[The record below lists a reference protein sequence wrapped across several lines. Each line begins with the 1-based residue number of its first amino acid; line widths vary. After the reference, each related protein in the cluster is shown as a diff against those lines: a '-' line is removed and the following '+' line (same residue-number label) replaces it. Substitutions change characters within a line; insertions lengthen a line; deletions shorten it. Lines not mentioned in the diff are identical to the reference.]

1 MSRSLRALIFC
12 AALMAAAANAGAGAD
27 AGDSEKFPVRWSASL
42 GLQSLDD
49 IERRQRQPLWSAA
62 GIVLA
67 HKWRYS
73 GIGNAHEPVGPR
85 RLVSCA
91 YYWGADHRLYKTA
104 SESDHFLLADFAATC
119 VALKAL
125 KLARPARQS
134 FIAELRLDET
144 AADALPAM
152 LDIAVNPAERDEI
165 EQAGAKGLS
174 WRQSRA
180 SQGAVLISVRRKH
193 DSAALFEWTRGKSLV
208 EFLARGDFNGDGI
221 EDLLLH
227 ISQWPGYGH
236 GAKVKALLVTRY
248 RRGAVMQVLAWPLA
262 KHLS

>member
-1 MSRSLRALIFC
+1 MKRILLALMLS
-12 AALMAAAANAGAGAD
+12 AALMAAGASAGAGD
-27 AGDSEKFPVRWSASL
+27 HENFPVRWSASL

-73 GIGNAHEPVGPR
+73 GIGKAHQPVGPR
-85 RLVSCA
+85 RIVSCA
-91 YYWGADHRLYKTA
+91 DYWGADHRLYKTA
-104 SESDHFLLADFAATC
+104 SQSDHFLLADFAATC
-119 VALKAL
+119 VALRAL

-134 FIAELRLDET
+134 FIAELRLDEA

-165 EQAGAKGLS
+165 EQAGAKRWS
-174 WRQSRA
+174 WRQLRA
-180 SQGAVLISVRRKH
+180 SRGAVLISVRREH

-248 RRGAVMQVLAWPLA
+248 RRGAVMQVLPWPLA
-262 KHLS
+262 KHSS